1 MMNNLF
7 HNCYILIPARK
18 GSKGLPFKNR
28 KLFDYTANIIP
39 EELRNKVFVST
50 DDNFIKDR
58 TKYFNFNII
67 DRPNSISTDETSM
80 KEVLEHFIET
90 KNILDSS
97 IIILLYLTYPERT
110 WDDVEN
116 IYNYFLDKNATSL
129 TCCEEIKQHPYLCF
143 YERENGKVESL
154 INHNLYRRQDYPKC
168 VIQSMFVSCYRSN
181 IINELHDLLFN
192 KDTIFYK
199 LKNHKIDVDYNK
211 DINEYIKN
219 KNNNLLV

>member
-58 TKYFNFNII
+58 TKYFNFNVI
-67 DRPNSISTDETSM
+67 DRPDSISTDETSM

-90 KNILDSS
+90 ENILDSS
-97 IIILLYLTYPERT
+97 VIILLFLTYPDRT
-110 WDDVEN
+110 WDNVKD
-116 IYNYFLDKNATSL
+116 IYSYFLNKKTTSL
-129 TCCEEIKQHPYLCF
+129 ICCEEVKTHPYLCF
-143 YERENGKVESL
+143 YEKENGKAEQL

-168 VIQSMFVSCYRSN
+168 VIQSFFFSCYRVS
-181 IINELHDLLFN
+181 IINELHDLLFE

-199 LKNHKIDVDYNK
+199 LNNNKIDIDYK
-211 DINEYIKN
+211 EDYLKWED
-219 KNNNLLV
+219 